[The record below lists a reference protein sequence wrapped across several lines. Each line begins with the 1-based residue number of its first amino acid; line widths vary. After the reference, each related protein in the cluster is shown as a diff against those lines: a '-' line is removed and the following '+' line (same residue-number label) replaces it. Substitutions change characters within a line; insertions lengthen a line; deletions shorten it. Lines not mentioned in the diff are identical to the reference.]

1 MLFYVNYPW
10 KEAESHWLLKAK
22 HQIAEGK
29 GTERK
34 SLYLAS
40 WATQVRG
47 KKRRVVSLT
56 PPALHH
62 CWGSLQPPRISSSG
76 LSPAAQCCCGIGN
89 LLWLRKI
96 MGICFSKPKKS
107 QTKFRREKK
116 VWKQLILLEKLLA
129 FSFVCHKFL
138 WNFLVLWS
146 EKWSYHVYYC
156 CFFRVA
162 GGEGWYSKWEQTGRP
177 GSSKVKIL
185 LPLVCKLSRRLQG

>member
-10 KEAESHWLLKAK
+10 KEVESHWLLKAK
-22 HQIAEGK
+22 HQTAEGK

-116 VWKQLILLEKLLA
+116 YEN
-129 FSFVCHKFL
+129 S
-138 WNFLVLWS
+138 
-146 EKWSYHVYYC
+146 WSYWRSSWHFPSCATNFFGISWFCDQKNDHIMFIIVV
-156 CFFRVA
+156 FFRVA